1 MSGYQTSVLRLVRA
15 IAARSGDD
23 SFLDFTGPSRLKE
36 QIWAEEPSSGD
47 DLLRAFQELEAAH
60 GDLQMDADRAR
71 YLAAQL
77 HALVTVARRLRG
89 ESLPMEAEA
98 SACFDIDAGWIADNV
113 LDAAAAMLD
122 DALAGTGPVRDR
134 LRAWRERYTLPA
146 DRAHLLDGF
155 LHLVIDEARRRTTEI
170 VNLPDDEELTIEA
183 VHDVPVRAMA
193 AYEGRHRSRL
203 LMNPDVPCNLAEL
216 LYVCCHETYPGHLA
230 EAITK
235 DDERVAGSGFLEE
248 QLRFLMTPPFVISEG
263 LALVAH
269 EIVFPDDGYDWLATH
284 IFPAAGV
291 VPDGA
296 DLQAILRAIDI
307 LYASQCNAAILL
319 RNGSRLEEVTN
330 YLVETAHLDPERA
343 SRVCTVLQRPFAE
356 AYTFTYYHGR
366 QLVDR
371 WLATGPR
378 RERFRTLLTSQ
389 HTPSQLLDAA
399 REHEGAEHRTA
410 APTAL

>member
-1 MSGYQTSVLRLVRA
+1 MSEYQTSVLRLVRA
-15 IAARSGDD
+15 IEARSGDD

-36 QIWAEEPSSGD
+36 QVWAEEPSSGD
-47 DLLRAFQELEAAH
+47 DLLRAFQELSAAH
-60 GDLQMDADRAR
+60 GDLEMDAGRAR
-71 YLAAQL
+71 YLVAQL
-77 HALVTVARRLRG
+77 HAFETVARRLRG
-89 ESLPMEAEA
+89 DSLSMEAEA
-98 SACFDIDAGWIADNV
+98 SACFDIDAAWIADDV
-113 LDAAAAMLD
+113 LDAATATLD
-122 DALAGTGPVRDR
+122 RALAGTGSVRDR
-134 LRAWRERYTLPA
+134 LSAWRERYALPA

-170 VNLPDDEELTIEA
+170 VDLPDDEELTIEA
-183 VHDVPVRAMA
+183 VHDVPVRARA

-235 DDERVAGSGFLEE
+235 DDELVAGSGFLEE

-307 LYASQCNAAILL
+307 LNGSQCNAAIML
-319 RNGSRLEEVTN
+319 RNGSPLKDVTN
-330 YLVETAHLDPERA
+330 YLVNTAHLDQQRA
-343 SRVCTVLQRPFAE
+343 SRVCAALQRPFAE
-356 AYTFTYYHGR
+356 AYIFTYHYGR

-378 RERFRTLLTSQ
+378 IERFRTLLTSQ
-389 HTPSQLLDAA
+389 LTPSQLADATTKPEQA
-399 REHEGAEHRTA
+399 KHGTRD
-410 APTAL
+410 